1 MLMSVISVFQ
11 RQLTTAR
18 ETSERYLTDF
28 ETLDQWTYQ
37 VHDQANH
44 ALWFAGHM
52 GHTDDFLISLIAPE
66 KAAAKP
72 GWAEKFGMGSRPT
85 SNPAD
90 YPPVEEVL
98 EYMRDRR
105 LVVMQIL
112 AGLSEH
118 DLEHPTREG
127 APEFLST
134 YRQVFEL
141 AVWHEGIHVGQLTVA
156 RRALGFPPLVD
167 APSDGP

>member
-1 MLMSVISVFQ
+1 MSVIPVFQ

-28 ETLDQWTYQ
+28 KTPEQWTYQ
-37 VHDQANH
+37 VHQQANH

-52 GHTDDFLISLIAPE
+52 GHTDNFLVSLIAPE
-66 KAAAKP
+66 KAVVKP

-85 SNPAD
+85 NDPAN
-90 YPPVEEVL
+90 YPPVDDVL
-98 EYMRDRR
+98 EYMRERR
-105 LVVMQIL
+105 RVVMELL
-112 AGLSEH
+112 AELSEE
-118 DLEHPTREG
+118 DLDKPTPEG
-127 APEFLST
+127 APEFLSS

-156 RRALGFPPLVD
+156 RRALGFQPLVD
-167 APSDGP
+167 AP